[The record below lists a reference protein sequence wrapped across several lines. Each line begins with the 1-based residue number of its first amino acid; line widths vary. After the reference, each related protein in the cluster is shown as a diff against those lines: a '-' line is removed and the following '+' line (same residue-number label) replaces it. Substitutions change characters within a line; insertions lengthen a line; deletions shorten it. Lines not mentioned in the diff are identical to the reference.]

1 MKYKQACLLKKKN
14 KYREILQANHK
25 PWCGLWWWSILF
37 FCFCFVLLTQYL
49 QWYKKNRSFLYL
61 IEKNYSHT
69 HIQGGGPDTCYL
81 IKETHIMTI
90 FCPFY
95 PNWITTAGDCEK
107 KLYLDTV
114 GLLSAELRNYMS
126 SFLFF
131 FLFLPSNQIFD
142 CSIWS
147 HSTL

>member
-1 MKYKQACLLKKKN
+1 MMWAVMMVYL
-14 KYREILQANHK
+14 IF
-25 PWCGLWWWSILF
+25 LF
-37 FCFCFVLLTQYL
+37 LFCFVDPIFAVVQ
-49 QWYKKNRSFLYL
+49 KNRSFLYL

-69 HIQGGGPDTCYL
+69 HIQGGGPDICYL

-142 CSIWS
+142 CSI
-147 HSTL
+147 